1 MVTNPKAKEL
11 EVQGKVEYDNF
22 TLWPHY
28 HKEKMNWASGIRT
41 RANTE
46 IIVIATTG
54 RDPFE
59 DVPCRNP
66 EDERAGKGKLVGNIK
81 EQTRQVLWD
90 IKEALEMMG
99 ASMKDIFLF
108 HYFLPRREDV
118 FDFRDEMYRFF
129 EEFEPDLRN
138 NPRMSVL
145 LRGVGL
151 DLKEMYIEI
160 EVWAVVPSRQS

>member
-11 EVQGKVEYDNF
+11 EVKGKVEYDTF
-22 TLWPHY
+22 TLWPHF

-41 RANTE
+41 KSDTE
-46 IIVIATTG
+46 IIVVAATG

-59 DVPCRNP
+59 DAPCREP
-66 EDERAGKGKLVGNIK
+66 GEERVGKGKVVGGIK

-90 IKEALEMMG
+90 IKEALAMMG
-99 ASMKDIFLF
+99 ASLKDIFLL

-129 EEFEPDLRN
+129 EEFEPDLRK

-151 DLKEMYIEI
+151 DLKEMFVEI
-160 EVWAVVPSRQS
+160 EAWAAVPRRK